1 MPVGRDAHVKL
12 QSFIFRRAES
22 SLRPPPTPFAY
33 ERCQYAEA
41 AEPDQA
47 ERDENQRALH
57 SGRRELDAGN
67 LEGRARLEWRRW

>member
-1 MPVGRDAHVKL
+1 MPLGRDARVKL

-33 ERCQYAEA
+33 ERCQCAEA

-47 ERDENQRALH
+47 EPDENQRPLH

-67 LEGRARLEWRRW
+67 LEGRVRLAWRRW